1 MNTSNYKE
9 PSLSDIT
16 LEPPFTFHSP
26 GVTRAFLLYV
36 EIELYAPFKLGHDG
50 GTEKHCI
57 GIFTD
62 VQSLDEFT
70 GVVFGIPYSSLV
82 EWHSYENA
90 SCYAY
95 SVEILPLFSGPEHIQ
110 KYAAKMRDDILRLL
124 PPTRRPEVRAE
135 INRKIDEALSSK

>member
-1 MNTSNYKE
+1 MNNTEHKNK
-9 PSLSDIT
+9 SLLGLDT
-16 LEPPFTFHSP
+16 PPITFHSP

-36 EIELYAPFKLGHDG
+36 ELDLYAPFKLGHDG

-62 VQSLDEFT
+62 VKSLDEFT

-82 EWHSYENA
+82 EWHSYKSA
-90 SCYAY
+90 SCFAY
-95 SVEILPLFSGPEHIQ
+95 SVEILPLFRGSEHIQ
-110 KYAAKMRDDILRLL
+110 KYAAQMRDDILRLL

-135 INRKIDEALSSK
+135 INRKISEALSSK

>member
-36 EIELYAPFKLGHDG
+36 ELELYAPFKLGHDG

>member
-36 EIELYAPFKLGHDG
+36 EVEVYAPFKIGHDG
-50 GTEKHCI
+50 GTYKHCI

-62 VQSLDEFT
+62 VKSLDEFT

-95 SVEILPLFSGPEHIQ
+95 SVEILPLFRGTEHIQ
-110 KYAAKMRDDILRLL
+110 QYAAQMRHDILQLL
-124 PPTRRPEVRAE
+124 PPTRRPEERAE
-135 INRKIDEALSSK
+135 INRKINEALSSK

>member
-1 MNTSNYKE
+1 
-9 PSLSDIT
+9 
-16 LEPPFTFHSP
+16 
-26 GVTRAFLLYV
+26 V